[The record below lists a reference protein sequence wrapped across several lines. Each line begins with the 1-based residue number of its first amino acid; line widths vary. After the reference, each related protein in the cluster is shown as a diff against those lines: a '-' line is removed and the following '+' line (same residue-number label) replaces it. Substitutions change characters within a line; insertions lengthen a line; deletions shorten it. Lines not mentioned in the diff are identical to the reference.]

1 MHVPPFTYTNTFHVS
16 LTEEFPQRDV
26 ITSELETRINL
37 NECFFCIIK
46 FVKGT
51 HATSFGGY
59 YVFDVRPSVS
69 QSCLGGGCQR
79 NST

>member
-37 NECFFCIIK
+37 NECFLYFKICQ
-46 FVKGT
+46 
-51 HATSFGGY
+51 GY
-59 YVFDVRPSVS
+59 P
-69 QSCLGGGCQR
+69 R
-79 NST
+79 NELRRVLCF